1 MTKQLRHK
9 LLRRLQFRESW
20 VIFFVV
26 GFIMMNFPFLHIFNK
41 PGTIFG
47 YPFMFLYFYLGWAV
61 SIFII
66 YLFTLAV
73 NHPTATKSPENK
85 QS

>member
-1 MTKQLRHK
+1 MTDRLRHK

-20 VIFFVV
+20 VICFVV

-41 PGTIFG
+41 PSTIFG
-47 YPFMFLYFYLGWAV
+47 FPLMFLYFYLGWAV
-61 SIFII
+61 SIFVI

-73 NHPTATKSPENK
+73 GHAADKSPEK
-85 QS
+85 PQP